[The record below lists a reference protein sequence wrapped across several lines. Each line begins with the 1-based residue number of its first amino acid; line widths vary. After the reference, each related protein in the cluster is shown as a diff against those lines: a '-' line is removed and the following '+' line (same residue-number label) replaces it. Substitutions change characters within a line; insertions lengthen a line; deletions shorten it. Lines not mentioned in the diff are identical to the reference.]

1 MQKTKENHTVA
12 KPHLC
17 PVCQG
22 RGTVP
27 VGFYSPGT
35 LSSSLTPETCRT
47 CQGFGVVWDYTDNGP
62 GWGWIVPVTCQD
74 INKTTTIPPKGTVV
88 NDDLGAKP

>member
-1 MQKTKENHTVA
+1 MA
-12 KPHLC
+12 RPHVC

-27 VGFYSPGT
+27 ESFYLHSDVA
-35 LSSSLTPETCRT
+35 SSAFCRETCRT
-47 CQGFGVVWDYTDNGP
+47 CQGFGMVWDYTDQTPGP
-62 GWGWIVPVTCQD
+62 GWGWAGPCIPQD
-74 INKTTTIPPKGTVV
+74 INKTTTFPPNGTVI